1 MSNSSTRAQQLISK
15 PAARANRL
23 KSRKFWVF
31 LLVFATATA
40 LLWFEKLDS
49 MYYTIVIV
57 TDTIIYLFVEGQ
69 LDVKR
74 VAIDTAVVKISKEE
88 TPNSEPPG
96 E

>member
-1 MSNSSTRAQQLISK
+1 MRENIS
-15 PAARANRL
+15 NRL

-31 LLVFATATA
+31 LLVFASATT
-40 LLWFEKLDS
+40 LLWFGKLDS

-74 VAIDTAVVKISKEE
+74 VAIDTNVVKISRDNTEN
-88 TPNSEPPG
+88 TPPEA
-96 E
+96 

>member
-1 MSNSSTRAQQLISK
+1 MRENIS
-15 PAARANRL
+15 NRL

-31 LLVFATATA
+31 LLVFASATA

-74 VAIDTAVVKISKEE
+74 VAIDTAVVKISRDNTEN
-88 TPNSEPPG
+88 TPPEV
-96 E
+96 